1 MEGEGNLGCNGPIGI
16 IVLLIFL
23 RSINICHFLDFFFIT
38 SVLSTPSSLEG
49 ATILPQSRGYFSA
62 LMIKMLA
69 LVSSMPVKF
78 FPCIRKVSMGF

>member
-49 ATILPQSRGYFSA
+49 ATILPQSRGYFST
-62 LMIKMLA
+62 LMIEMLA

-78 FPCIRKVSMGF
+78 FPRIRKVSMGF

>member
-1 MEGEGNLGCNGPIGI
+1 MEGEGNLGCKGPIGF

-38 SVLSTPSSLEG
+38 LVLSTPSSLEG
-49 ATILPQSRGYFSA
+49 ATILPQSRGYFST
-62 LMIKMLA
+62 LMIEMLA

-78 FPCIRKVSMGF
+78 FPCMCKVSMDF